1 MVVFRLDGCGIT
13 CLVLTYASLCY
24 ADYVVVKVLV
34 IPVLDGS
41 LSGSFLVVCF
51 NILVTL
57 MVVSHL
63 RAVLSDP
70 GIVPVSNTPVDLSD
84 QDLIHAKVCSVFVAD
99 DFCKYWWR

>member
-1 MVVFRLDGCGIT
+1 MVVFRVDGCGIT
-13 CLVLTYASLCY
+13 CLLVTYASVCY

-41 LSGSFLVVCF
+41 LTGSFLVVCF

-57 MVVSHL
+57 MMVSHL
-63 RAVLSDP
+63 RAVFSDP

-84 QDLIHAKVCSVFVAD
+84 QDLNNAKVTNLFW
-99 DFCKYWWR
+99 FCRRLSTA

>member
-13 CLVLTYASLCY
+13 CLALTYASLCY

-41 LSGSFLVVCF
+41 LCGSFLVVSF
-51 NILVTL
+51 NVLVTL

-70 GIVPVSNTPVDLSD
+70 GMVPVSNTPVDLSD
-84 QDLIHAKVCSVFVAD
+84 LDVNNAKVGRAVGLRFLSILPG
-99 DFCKYWWR
+99 